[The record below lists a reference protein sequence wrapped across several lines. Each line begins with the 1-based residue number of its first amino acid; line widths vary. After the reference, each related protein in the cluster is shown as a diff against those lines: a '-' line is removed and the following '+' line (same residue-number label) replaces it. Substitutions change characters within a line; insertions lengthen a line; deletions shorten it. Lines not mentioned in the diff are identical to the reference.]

1 MISVTTRRLRA
12 LPSRTKFQACATF
25 RSRSPAGRENSK
37 LNVFLPKKSQ
47 RDVTKGRN
55 TTKSSDITKKSLP
68 VKIRKPETVGPM
80 DQANLDNT
88 LSAAQTPAKSL
99 IVERVGS
106 DLDVSERPTKIRHL
120 KNRKREIK
128 AVGKDFVHVSH
139 ANRNKV
145 KPVEA
150 QEDI

>member
-1 MISVTTRRLRA
+1 
-12 LPSRTKFQACATF
+12 
-25 RSRSPAGRENSK
+25 
-37 LNVFLPKKSQ
+37 
-47 RDVTKGRN
+47 
-55 TTKSSDITKKSLP
+55 
-68 VKIRKPETVGPM
+68 M

-99 IVERVGS
+99 IVARVGS
-106 DLDVSERPTKIRHL
+106 DLDVSKRPTKIRHL

-128 AVGKDFVHVSH
+128 AVGKDFGHFVHVSH